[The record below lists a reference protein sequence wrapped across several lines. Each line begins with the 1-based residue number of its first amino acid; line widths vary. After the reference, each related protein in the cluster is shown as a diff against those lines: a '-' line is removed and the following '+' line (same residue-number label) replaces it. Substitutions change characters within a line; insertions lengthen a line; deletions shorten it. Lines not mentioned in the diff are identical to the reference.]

1 MPIFLSIQPYGL
13 LLLNEKGKLVKSYPF
28 PKDPDSIARILE
40 NRDLLDEYI
49 GRVISGMKDKEDIV
63 VNDQLLKNLLDAKG
77 VRSIISPGEKPFL
90 KIRREFLRYA
100 SQVWGGIDE
109 KEYYLILN
117 ELGIKITKQRIKG
130 ELSSLDHQIIK
141 SIDYID
147 HANKALNILA
157 PAIREWYSIHF
168 PELNDIIEDHSVFM
182 KIISLQPDRRK
193 INEDVL
199 KRAGVGGSMIKS
211 VLNAAN
217 ESMGADLDSK
227 DLEVIKNIADNWIN
241 LYESR
246 KKVESFIEGLMKRKA
261 PNVSSVVHPLVGARL
276 IAVAGGLKRLASL
289 PASSIQILGAHKAI
303 FMHLVKGAKPPKHG
317 ILFQAKEVRTAP
329 KKLRGKIAR
338 LLATKIAVAA
348 RVDAFGE
355 GRYVGDELRKEID
368 EKLKEILGG
377 GKRES

>member
-1 MPIFLSIQPYGL
+1 MPTFLSIQPYGL
-13 LLLNEKGKLVKSYPF
+13 LILNEKGKVIKFQSF
-28 PKDPDSIARILE
+28 PKDPDSIAKILG
-40 NRDLLDEYI
+40 NRDLLGEYVD
-49 GRVISGMKDKEDIV
+49 RLISSRRDKGDIV
-63 VNDQLLKNLLDAKG
+63 VNDQLLKDLLDMKG
-77 VRSIISPGEKPFL
+77 VRSIISSNEKPFL
-90 KIRREFLRYA
+90 KVRREYLRYA

-109 KEYYLILN
+109 SEYYLILN
-117 ELGIKITKQRIKG
+117 RLGIRITKQKIKE

-168 PELNDIIEDHSVFM
+168 PELNDLIEEHPVFM
-182 KIISLQPDRRK
+182 KIVSLQPDRRK
-193 INEDVL
+193 MSEDAL
-199 KRAGVGGSMIKS
+199 KEAGVSGSLARSI
-211 VLNAAN
+211 LNAAK
-217 ESMGADLDSK
+217 ESMGADFDSK
-227 DLEVIKNIADNWIN
+227 DLEVVRKVADNWIS

-246 KKVESFIEGLMKRKA
+246 KDVESFIENLMRRKA
-261 PNVSSVVHPLVGARL
+261 PNLSSVVHPLVGARL

-348 RVDAFGE
+348 RVDAFGR
-355 GRYVGDELRKEID
+355 GRYIGDELRKEID
-368 EKLKEILGG
+368 RRLKEIIGG
-377 GKRES
+377 GKQ